1 MRHIIWNKIK
11 GLFDNK
17 KSQLNFVLPT
27 LRASYLG
34 EWKEFL
40 MDAGREIIK
49 PDGKKINPEDI
60 ELIDSKM
67 AIMIGKF
74 DEILG
79 KDQDRNLRSRI
90 FN

>member
-11 GLFDNK
+11 SFFDNK
-17 KSQLNFVLPT
+17 KVQLNFVLPT

-40 MDAGREIIK
+40 MDTGREVIK
-49 PDGKKINPEDI
+49 PDGKKINPENI
-60 ELIDSKM
+60 KLIDSKM

-79 KDQDRNLRSRI
+79 KDQDRNLRSRT